1 MFDVCMFLADQ
12 INAQRT
18 QATAVATKL
27 GKACRSQKQ
36 KLAEKDSLI
45 EELQRSAK
53 NASDES
59 IINEQTIDTN
69 ARLTADNL
77 ELQLKVTNLT
87 NEINELLRSM
97 DEQEEVTNNLRLT
110 TKAAELRAETN

>member
-45 EELQRSAK
+45 EEL
-53 NASDES
+53 
-59 IINEQTIDTN
+59 
-69 ARLTADNL
+69 
-77 ELQLKVTNLT
+77 
-87 NEINELLRSM
+87 
-97 DEQEEVTNNLRLT
+97 
-110 TKAAELRAETN
+110 